1 MRMSGGA
8 AGPSRPL
15 VLRAKNTMLV
25 PIALWAFCVGALAD
39 AVIEGSVSFIVD
51 VAVLM
56 ATIAFLAWLAF
67 ASPCLVVQVEGLRV
81 VNPLR
86 VHWIPYA
93 ALDEVR
99 VRGLTTLTARASTGE
114 VRSVTSWNAPGQPRT
129 PQLETPS
136 VAELVERTR
145 YAWEVRSGAGEPDQ
159 SMITTW
165 RIREVAV
172 LAVLVVANIAIWFR

>member
-1 MRMSGGA
+1 MSAGT

-25 PIALWAFCVGALAD
+25 PIALWAFCVGAVAD
-39 AVIEGSVSFIVD
+39 AVIEGSVSFIVH

-56 ATIAFLAWLAF
+56 GGIAILAWVAL
-67 ASPCLVVQVEGLRV
+67 ASPCLVVQVDGLRV

-99 VRGLTTLTARASTGE
+99 VRGLTALTARTITGE

-129 PQLETPS
+129 PHPEAAS
-136 VAELVERTR
+136 VAEMIERTR
-145 YAWEVRSGAGEPDQ
+145 SAWEQRPATDSAG
-159 SMITTW
+159 MVTTW
-165 RIREVAV
+165 RSREIVV
-172 LAVLVVANIAIWFR
+172 LAVLLVANIAIWFR